1 MPVQNQ
7 SNLNYNILGYNCK
20 QLQYKEKQENDKSR
34 DSTYPEGRR
43 GQPSG
48 ESMWGGWGFWNA
60 GNFS

>member
-1 MPVQNQ
+1 MPDMIEHIIILFMPVQNQ

-48 ESMWGGWGFWNA
+48 
-60 GNFS
+60 